1 MAARAAAPLQGERS
15 IMGLAYLRRR
25 QLILGGVALL
35 SWLLPR
41 RPALAVPAA
50 AAAEEVVQRLV
61 DQVWQLMA
69 NSGVDEVDQE
79 DLLSVLDEGT
89 DVSLLGQ
96 LVLGRYW
103 RQANPSQRTEYL
115 ILFRR
120 YMFQTFVQRLR
131 QYVGSDLGAASERF
145 QIIASRPVGTRDILV
160 QSRVAPP
167 SSQPL
172 RVDWRL
178 RERPGEPVIIDL
190 IVEGIS
196 LLVTQRSEFAAVLE
210 RGGIDRLLSELQ
222 ARVSQPEQSA

>member
-1 MAARAAAPLQGERS
+1 
-15 IMGLAYLRRR
+15 MGVGCALGRRR
-25 QLILGGVALL
+25 LITGSLALL
-35 SWLLPR
+35 AWLLPGR
-41 RPALAVPAA
+41 TAHSVPSA

-61 DQVWQLMA
+61 DQVWRLLVERGA
-69 NSGVDEVDQE
+69 AEVDQQN
-79 DLLSVLDEGT
+79 LLAVLEEGT
-89 DVSLLGQ
+89 DLSLLGR

-103 RQANPSQRTEYL
+103 REATPRQRTEYL
-115 ILFRR
+115 RLFRR

-131 QYVGSDLGAASERF
+131 QYVGTEDGHPGERF
-145 QIIASRPVGTRDILV
+145 QIIASRPVGERDILV

-167 SSQPL
+167 TSQPL

-210 RGGIDRLLSELQ
+210 RSGLDGLLAELS
-222 ARVSQPEQSA
+222 ARVASPALPPAIRGAALP

>member
-1 MAARAAAPLQGERS
+1 MLGSLALLPCLLPGRMARA
-15 IMGLAYLRRR
+15 
-25 QLILGGVALL
+25 
-35 SWLLPR
+35 
-41 RPALAVPAA
+41 VPSA

-61 DQVWQLMA
+61 DQVWHLVGQG
-69 NSGVDEVDQE
+69 SVDDLEHD

-89 DVSLLGQ
+89 DLTLLGR

-103 RQANPSQRTEYL
+103 RQANPRQRSEYL
-115 ILFRR
+115 QLFRH
-120 YMFQTFVQRLR
+120 YMLQTFVQRLR
-131 QYVGSDLGAASERF
+131 QYVGSDLSYAAERF
-145 QIIASRPVGTRDILV
+145 QIIASRPVGERDVLV

-167 SSQPL
+167 SAQPL

-210 RGGIDRLLSELQ
+210 RSGVDGLLTELR
-222 ARVSQPEQSA
+222 ARVTQPA

>member
-1 MAARAAAPLQGERS
+1 
-15 IMGLAYLRRR
+15 MGLTLLRRR

-131 QYVGSDLGAASERF
+131 QYVGSDLGAAGERF

-196 LLVTQRSEFAAVLE
+196 LLVTQRSEFAEVLE
-210 RGGIDRLLSELQ
+210 RGGIDRLLGELQ

>member
-1 MAARAAAPLQGERS
+1 
-15 IMGLAYLRRR
+15 MGLVRLRRR
-25 QLILGGVALL
+25 QLVLGSLALLPWLVPGGVARA
-35 SWLLPR
+35 LPS
-41 RPALAVPAA
+41 A

-61 DQVWQLMA
+61 DQVLRLLDEG
-69 NSGVDEVDQE
+69 GVDNLDQGV
-79 DLLSVLDEGT
+79 LLSVLDEGT
-89 DVSLLGQ
+89 DLTLLGR

-103 RQANPSQRTEYL
+103 REANQRQRTEYL
-115 ILFRR
+115 QLFRH
-120 YMFQTFVQRLR
+120 YMLQTLVQRLR
-131 QYVGSDLGAASERF
+131 QYVGSDLSYAGERF
-145 QIIASRPVGTRDILV
+145 QIIASRPVGERDVLV

-210 RGGIDRLLSELQ
+210 RGGVDGLLTELR
-222 ARVSQPEQSA
+222 ARVTQPA

>member
-1 MAARAAAPLQGERS
+1 MATFAS
-15 IMGLAYLRRR
+15 SRRR
-25 QLILGGVALL
+25 QLILGGLALL
-35 SWLLPR
+35 SWPLPR
-41 RPALAVPAA
+41 RLALAAPTATV
-50 AAAEEVVQRLV
+50 AEEVVQRLV
-61 DQVWQLMA
+61 DQVWQLLA
-69 NSGVDEVDQE
+69 GGEIDSVDQGE
-79 DLLSVLDEGT
+79 LLSVLEEGT
-89 DVSLLGQ
+89 DLSLLGQ

-103 RQANPSQRTEYL
+103 RQANPTQRTEYL
-115 ILFRR
+115 RLFRR
-120 YMFQTFVQRLR
+120 YMLQTFVQRLR
-131 QYVGSDLGAASERF
+131 QYVGSDLGFAGERF
-145 QIIASRPVGTRDILV
+145 QIIASRPVGQRDILV

-222 ARVSQPEQSA
+222 ARVSQTGQAA

>member
-1 MAARAAAPLQGERS
+1 
-15 IMGLAYLRRR
+15 MGLVRLRRR
-25 QLILGGVALL
+25 QLVLGSLALLPWLVPGGVARA
-35 SWLLPR
+35 LPS
-41 RPALAVPAA
+41 A

-61 DQVWQLMA
+61 DQVLRLLGEG
-69 NSGVDEVDQE
+69 GVDNLDQG

-89 DVSLLGQ
+89 DLTLLGR

-103 RQANPSQRTEYL
+103 REANQRQRTEYL
-115 ILFRR
+115 QLFRH
-120 YMFQTFVQRLR
+120 YMLQTLVQRLR
-131 QYVGSDLGAASERF
+131 QYVGSDLSYAGERF
-145 QIIASRPVGTRDILV
+145 QIIASRPVGERDVLV

-210 RGGIDRLLSELQ
+210 RGGVDGLLTEL
-222 ARVSQPEQSA
+222 RVRVTQPA